1 MKYVIYKEAID
12 DYGEGDTIKFDK
24 LEDAQSWWKEW
35 FGNSFEYGSGY
46 IVSHD
51 GVLTARISVEP
62 HGSMEKREVQTL
74 VTAAVTAAQ
83 NEWDGLSDEQK
94 ALRGPRPTAISIP

>member
-12 DYGEGDTIKFDK
+12 DHGEGETHKFDK
-24 LEDAQSWWKEW
+24 LEDAQSWWQEW
-35 FGNSFEYGSGY
+35 FGNSFEYGGGY

-62 HGSMEKREVQTL
+62 HDAMSKQ
-74 VTAAVTAAQ
+74 AVIRQITGRDPYAHW
-83 NEWDGLSDEQK
+83 N
-94 ALRGPRPTAISIP
+94 

>member
-24 LEDAQSWWKEW
+24 LKDAQSWWKEW

-46 IVSHD
+46 IVYS
-51 GVLTARISVEP
+51 LSAY
-62 HGSMEKREVQTL
+62 GSRP
-74 VTAAVTAAQ
+74 VTKVWTS
-83 NEWDGLSDEQK
+83 LF
-94 ALRGPRPTAISIP
+94 SIES

>member
-12 DYGEGDTIKFDK
+12 DHGEGDTIKFDK

-35 FGNSFEYGSGY
+35 FGNSFEYGGGY

-51 GVLTARISVEP
+51 GVITARISVEP
-62 HGSMEKREVQTL
+62 HDAMSKREVQTRI
-74 VTAAVTAAQ
+74 TGRDPYAD
-83 NEWDGLSDEQK
+83 WD
-94 ALRGPRPTAISIP
+94 

>member
-12 DYGEGDTIKFDK
+12 DHGEGETHKFDK

-35 FGNSFEYGSGY
+35 FGNSFEYGGGY

-51 GVLTARISVEP
+51 GVITARISVEP
-62 HGSMEKREVQTL
+62 HDAMSKQ
-74 VTAAVTAAQ
+74 AVIRQITGRDPYADW
-83 NEWDGLSDEQK
+83 N
-94 ALRGPRPTAISIP
+94 